1 MQKKIKIMVTY
12 ESHNQ
17 KGMQFT
23 IGSCK
28 YAWSQISLP
37 KYPMDLADE
46 AKGLIII
53 LSTLE
58 LQCSND
64 MGKNPTEGR
73 TKTIV
78 S

>member
-1 MQKKIKIMVTY
+1 
-12 ESHNQ
+12 
-17 KGMQFT
+17 
-23 IGSCK
+23 
-28 YAWSQISLP
+28 
-37 KYPMDLADE
+37 MDLADE